1 MQDTLYYVSLILI
14 AVNVFWAAIMIPVN
28 FYGLCRGRNVAR
40 WLADSAYEKL
50 FRILVHVF
58 TILLCTTLYVH
69 LEPTELSSTLTVLTL
84 AVYGSL
90 EYYAARYFMTV
101 PDPDDPI
108 I

>member
-14 AVNVFWAAIMIPVN
+14 AVNMLWAAIMIPVN
-28 FYGLCRGRNVAR
+28 FYGLFRGRNVAK

-50 FRILVHVF
+50 FRILVHIF

-69 LEPTELSSTLTVLTL
+69 LERTEISTVLTSL
-84 AVYGSL
+84 TLFVYSSIEHYAV
-90 EYYAARYFMTV
+90 RYFMTI
-101 PDPDDPI
+101 PDRDDPI

>member
-1 MQDTLYYVSLILI
+1 MQATLYYVSLILI
-14 AVNVFWAAIMIPVN
+14 AVNVLWAAIMIPVN
-28 FYGLCRGRNVAR
+28 FYGLCRGKNVAK

-50 FRILVHVF
+50 FRLHMRIF

-69 LEPTELSSTLTVLTL
+69 LEPTELSTMLTFVTL

-90 EYYAARYFMTV
+90 EYYAVRYFMAI
-101 PDPDDPI
+101 PDRDDPI